1 MVRQALL
8 TYGVPFVGTVLLA
21 AGIGAAV
28 LGGYGAVQAE
38 AGLCGAPFIG
48 VESPA
53 ETDQR
58 LSGYGDGGPTL
69 RRVAFENLSDAERDA
84 FEEAIDAPGR
94 EGSVDGEFP
103 DREAFA
109 DGVLV
114 DYEGETY
121 YATLR
126 SDNACTSVDPLLFPL
141 GLAAMAFGT
150 LGVLTPPLY
159 RRYAAFE
166 RKQAE

>member
-1 MVRQALL
+1 MVRDALL

-28 LGGYGAVQAE
+28 LGGYGAVQGE
-38 AGLCGAPFIG
+38 AGLCGTPLVG
-48 VESPA
+48 VESPE
-53 ETDQR
+53 ETER
-58 LSGYGDGGPTL
+58 LLSGYGAGGPTL
-69 RRVAFENLSDAERDA
+69 QRVAFENLSAAEREA
-84 FEEAIDAPGR
+84 FEEALDAPDG
-94 EGSVDGEFP
+94 EGSVDGAFP
-103 DREAFA
+103 NRGAFA

-114 DYEGETY
+114 DYGGETY

-126 SDNACTSVDPLLFPL
+126 SDKACTSVDPLLLPL
-141 GLAAMAFGT
+141 GLAAMAFGA

-166 RKQAE
+166 RRQAE